1 MNKKVLISAIVITV
15 ILIGVAFYA
24 SQKKTATPSEITTAP
39 IATTTPEVPATASS
53 SIEAD
58 LNTIDGEGFEADINN
73 INADINGLQ

>member
-1 MNKKVLISAIVITV
+1 MNKKVLISAVVITI

-24 SQKKTATPSEITTAP
+24 SQKRTEISSEVVTAP
-39 IATTTPEVPATASS
+39 IATTTPEVPVTGSS
-53 SIEAD
+53 TLEAD